1 MQLLEANAEVGHLV
15 ILHPEPAFEALTAAL
30 HLVQETLLSE
40 VQTTFRAWPN
50 AGVLWIERNFV

>member
-1 MQLLEANAEVGHLV
+1 VGHLV